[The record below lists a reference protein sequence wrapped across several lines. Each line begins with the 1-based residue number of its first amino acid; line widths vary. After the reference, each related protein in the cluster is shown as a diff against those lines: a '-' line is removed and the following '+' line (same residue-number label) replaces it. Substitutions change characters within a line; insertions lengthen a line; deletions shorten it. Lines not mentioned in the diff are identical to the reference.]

1 MWIVQGSADVV
12 KENAVVRRLVFGP
25 IKIGWSFVSHRN
37 IDKFLKTVTGTMP
50 GLIDLALFP

>member
-1 MWIVQGSADVV
+1 MV